1 MLVSKENRLDQKYK
15 VYLVIMGLLNVNC
28 GLPLFI
34 FPFLSFS
41 VSVSPTFH
49 QQDLI
54 RLMRRTRGDCRLDR
68 VKVTCGQSFLRAILL
83 KPH

>member
-1 MLVSKENRLDQKYK
+1 MHSPIMNFVVSTRKSGCLVSKVNRLDQKYK

-34 FPFLSFS
+34 FSFLSFS

-49 QQDLI
+49 
-54 RLMRRTRGDCRLDR
+54 
-68 VKVTCGQSFLRAILL
+68 
-83 KPH
+83 